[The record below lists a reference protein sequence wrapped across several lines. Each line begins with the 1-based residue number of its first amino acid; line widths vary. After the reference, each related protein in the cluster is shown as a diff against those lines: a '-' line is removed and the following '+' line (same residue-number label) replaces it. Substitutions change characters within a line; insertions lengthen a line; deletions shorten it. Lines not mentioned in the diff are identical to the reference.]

1 MAEDLRRHYLQREMS
16 KKQVRQLLG
25 PPNNSEYEEA
35 KGNTDSYFL
44 GHWGDWSI
52 DGDYLIIHY
61 DKSGRVASTE
71 IYQH

>member
-1 MAEDLRRHYLQREMS
+1 MS

-25 PPNNSEYEEA
+25 PPNNSQYEEA
-35 KGNTDSYFL
+35 KGKTDSYFL

-61 DKSGRVASTE
+61 DRSGKLASTE
-71 IYQH
+71 IYEH